1 MQRVEAPNDTS
12 ERVLERV
19 NDLLYRQNSISH
31 SLLRFLKDDSVDLCI
46 MEILKDILDL
56 FHGGRVYIFEY
67 DEYYRYQDCTYEV
80 VAEGVLP
87 EIDSLQRI
95 PTDSLPWWR
104 QQTLSGKP
112 VILDSLDQLPKH
124 AKSGICDPEPPE
136 HQVTDDHSADSRRT
150 CMGVYGDRSGE
161 ELSQLE

>member
-1 MQRVEAPNDTS
+1 MWLHTRLGEREEIPGRGVVSFGIMQRVEAPNDTS

-87 EIDSLQRI
+87 EDDSLQR
-95 PTDSLPWWR
+95 TD
-104 QQTLSGKP
+104 
-112 VILDSLDQLPKH
+112 
-124 AKSGICDPEPPE
+124 
-136 HQVTDDHSADSRRT
+136 
-150 CMGVYGDRSGE
+150 
-161 ELSQLE
+161 